1 MKSLIERK
9 VIEWANER
17 GLIKEENA
25 TKQFIKL
32 TEEVGE
38 LASALLKKDP
48 YETIDAIGDIN
59 IVLIILCEQLGLN
72 MSECV
77 NSAYEEIKNRKG
89 VLKDGTFIKEV

>member
-1 MKSLIERK
+1 MKRLIERK

-25 TKQFIKL
+25 PKQFIKL

-48 YETIDAIGDIN
+48 YETIDAIGDIQV
-59 IVLIILCEQLGLN
+59 VLIILCEQLGIN
-72 MSECV
+72 MSDCL

-89 VLKDGTFIKEV
+89 VLKDGTFIKE